1 MFNRFALFT
10 ACALV
15 FSTSA
20 FAEETALAEDTEQA
34 KINAVELQGRKKIND
49 EINHQI
55 YNSSTQ
61 DLNELVRNANALKR
75 LDNPN
80 YKDKVVDVQN
90 KAELRAFIKDH
101 IGLKENIRPESQ
113 LIKTPTKK
121 QETPDERR
129 LRARKA
135 LQM

>member
-1 MFNRFALFT
+1 MLKRFTLFT

-15 FSTSA
+15 FSSSV
-20 FAEETALAEDTEQA
+20 FAEEISFADDTGQA

-49 EINHQI
+49 EINRQI
-55 YNSSTQ
+55 YNTSTQ

-75 LDNPN
+75 LEDPN
-80 YKDKVVDVQN
+80 YKDKTVDVKN

-101 IGLKENIRPESQ
+101 IGLKENIRSEDQ
-113 LIKTPTKK
+113 LIKTPTVKT
-121 QETPDERR
+121 ETPEERR